1 MLATIATIAFPAAV
15 TMVAAES
22 TPIRTMI
29 ESPCVKIC
37 TLDARSGLCLGC
49 GRTVDEIARWTE
61 MSAAER
67 ARVMGG
73 LPWRLAASRTSEP
86 ASATG

>member
-1 MLATIATIAFPAAV
+1 
-15 TMVAAES
+15 
-22 TPIRTMI
+22 MI

-49 GRTVDEIARWTE
+49 GRTIDEIAHWTA
-61 MSAAER
+61 MGAAER
-67 ARVMGG
+67 ARVMGK
-73 LPWRLAASRTSEP
+73 LPGRLAGRRAET